1 MPEGKGR
8 SWLFLKGYY
17 VTHYSITPAEEI
29 AVGPNEVPA
38 LLVRPRADGPQPAAI
53 IQHGYGAD
61 KGDLLPL
68 GEYLAERGF
77 VVLLPDAWGHGE
89 RLPLHSPSYL
99 TTLSIEFLVQT
110 VTQTVE
116 DVNACLEYLTAR
128 PDVRADAITLAG
140 FSMGAG
146 VALMAGLRD
155 PRVAAIVSIA
165 GAARQDLPSLR
176 LPGLPPPGE
185 EVRRW
190 AAAQD
195 LAHDLVGF
203 APRPLLLIHGRQ
215 DDMVP
220 PESSQRIYNAALPLY
235 QDHPERLA
243 LRWYDVSHQITVP
256 MIVDAVDWIAPFFG
270 R

>member
-1 MPEGKGR
+1 VGR
-8 SWLFLKGYY
+8 YP
-17 VTHYSITPAEEI
+17 ITPAEEI
-29 AVGPNEVPA
+29 ALGPNEVPA
-38 LLVRPRADGPQPAAI
+38 LLVRPRADGRQPAAI

-61 KGDLLPL
+61 KADLLPL

-77 VVLLPDAWGHGE
+77 LVLLPDAWGHGE
-89 RLPLHSPSYL
+89 RLPLNGPSYL
-99 TTLSIEFLVQT
+99 NTLSAEFLVET
-110 VTQTVE
+110 VMRTAE
-116 DVNACLEYLTAR
+116 DVQACLEYLNTR
-128 PDVRADAITLAG
+128 PDVRGDAISIAG

-165 GAARQDLPSLR
+165 GASPQDLPSLR

-185 EVRRW
+185 EVRQW
-190 AAAQD
+190 AAEQD
-195 LAHDLVGF
+195 LARDLAGF

-220 PESSQRIYNAALPLY
+220 PESSQRVYDAALPFY
-235 QDHPERLA
+235 REQPERLA
-243 LRWYDVSHQITVP
+243 LKWYEVSHQITVP
-256 MIVDAVDWIAPFFG
+256 MIVDAVDWIAPFFD